1 MRVALSLAEYGRAT
15 VSPNPMV
22 GCVIVAPDGTRVGRG
37 SHERAG
43 EPHAEILALRHAGE
57 RARGA
62 TMYVTLEPCCHSG
75 RTGPCVVPIVAAGIA
90 RVVAAVQDPNPAV
103 AGRGLAYLRAQGV
116 EVTVGVLE
124 AEATRLNEAF
134 FTAITLKRP
143 HVTLKIAVTS
153 DGFVARPG
161 GGPTAISSA
170 EALHHAH
177 LQRAWVDALAVGV
190 GTVLADDPRLTARGV
205 FRPRPLVRVVFD
217 SGLRTPPS
225 ARLLATRDAG
235 PILLMTTARAMEQ
248 HRAEAAALTDAGAEC
263 LPCSEHDIRD
273 GLAVLNGREVRSLIL
288 EGGPTLHRAAWDAG
302 VVDRLQVYESSQRLG
317 DGVRWSLD
325 GPRLLAARPGAETVP
340 LGPDRLIDVD
350 VHRTR

>member
-1 MRVALSLAEYGRAT
+1 MRVALGLAERGRAT

-22 GCVIVAPDGTRVGRG
+22 GCVIVAPDGACVGRG

-43 EPHAEILALRHAGE
+43 EPHAEIHALRQAGA

-75 RTGPCVVPIVAAGIA
+75 RTGPCVVPIVSAGIA

-103 AGRGLAYLRAQGV
+103 AGRGVAYLRERGV

-124 AEATRLNEAF
+124 TEATRLNEVF
-134 FTAITLKRP
+134 FTSVTLNRP

-161 GGPTAISSA
+161 GGPTAISSV
-170 EALHHAH
+170 EALQHAH
-177 LQRAWVDALAVGV
+177 VQRAGVDALAIGV
-190 GTVLADDPRLTARGV
+190 GTVLADDPQLTARGV
-205 FRPRPLVRVVFD
+205 VRPRPLVRVVFD
-217 SGLRTPPS
+217 SGLRTPAS
-225 ARLLATRDAG
+225 ASLFATRDTG
-235 PILLMTTARAMEQ
+235 PILLITTAAAIARRPEV
-248 HRAEAAALTDAGAEC
+248 AAALTDAGAEC
-263 LPCSEHDIRD
+263 LPCGEHDIRD
-273 GLAVLNGREVRSLIL
+273 GLSALDRRAVRSLIL
-288 EGGPTLHRAAWDAG
+288 EGGPTIHRAAWEAG
-302 VVDRLQVYESSQRLG
+302 VVDRLHVYESPQRLG

-325 GPRLLAARPGAETVP
+325 GPRQLAARPGAETVP
-340 LGPDRLIDVD
+340 LGPDVLIDVD